1 MGTRQ
6 TTFGK
11 LERERAKKAK
21 AAAKRARRQGR
32 GTDLEGEMPEGDAV
46 ETATRPNA
54 VGGESEAELLKRI
67 EAVHERYDAGMIS
80 FIDFE
85 AEKTE
90 LLDRLALLPTDED
103 S

>member
-21 AAAKRARRQGR
+21 AAAKRARRQDR
-32 GTDLEGEMPEGDAV
+32 SEGDPEGFDDDDVSGTPAV
-46 ETATRPNA
+46 RVSSDTSAD
-54 VGGESEAELLKRI
+54 LLKRI
-67 EAVHERYDAGMIS
+67 EELHARYDAEEIN
-80 FIDFE
+80 FLAFE

-90 LLDRLALLPTDED
+90 LMERLAALPLDD
-103 S
+103 A